1 MRVCIASVSI
11 LGLVLW
17 SLPGGAEPEP
27 GGEVVAPTAEA
38 SPAPA
43 EAAAGRVARA
53 AVTTD
58 VVAREPV
65 DSVDR
70 VSDEVGQLSYFTELI
85 DLQGHTITHVWER
98 QGEEMARVS
107 FEVGGPRWRVH
118 STKRLRPDWIGAW
131 KVSVVDEAGNELR
144 SDHFYFAE
152 AEVAEPAAADAAP
165 GEETPPAATP

>member
-17 SLPGGAEPEP
+17 AFPGGAEPEV
-27 GGEVVAPTAEA
+27 GGEVAAAEER
-38 SPAPA
+38 SAPA
-43 EAAAGRVARA
+43 DAAAGRVARA
-53 AVTTD
+53 AVTTA
-58 VVAREPV
+58 VLNREPV

-70 VSDEVGQLSYFTELI
+70 VSDEVAQLSYFTELI
-85 DLQGHTITHVWER
+85 DLQGQTVTHVWER

-107 FEVGGPRWRVH
+107 FEIGGPRWRVH

-131 KVSVVDEAGNELR
+131 KVSVVDGAGNELR

-152 AEVAEPAAADAAP
+152 AEAGEPAAAAAAA
-165 GEETPPAATP
+165 GESTPPAATP